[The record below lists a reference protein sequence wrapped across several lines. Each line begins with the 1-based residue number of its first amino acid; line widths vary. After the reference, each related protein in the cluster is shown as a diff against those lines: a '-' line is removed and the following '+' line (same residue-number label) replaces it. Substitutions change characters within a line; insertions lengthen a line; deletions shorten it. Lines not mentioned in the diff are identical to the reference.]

1 MRTPRTDP
9 PEPGR
14 AASAA
19 ASDCLAIAPPWAERT
34 AVKTT
39 VRQDALHIIK
49 LEAENFK
56 RLRAVRIEPDQDGNL
71 IQITGRNG
79 QGKSSTLDAIMAA
92 LCGERAVPD
101 KAVRKGHDKATITVT
116 LGGNDETLIV
126 TRKITKSGGGSL
138 EIAAPDGSPIRSP
151 QAVLDAMLGRLAF
164 DPLAFARMEP
174 RDQISAIKS
183 IAGLNEEFAKL
194 DAEAAGVQASL
205 TTAKAEERRCAAVVT
220 ATQNVEGP
228 DEEISMADLSD
239 RLMHAQK
246 QADTNRKAREW
257 AETMRRSLAQNASE
271 IESINAQIKQLQDR
285 VAVLVDAG
293 SQMQAQLDGN
303 AAKIAAMVDPDIQ
316 AIQEQIRTVEETNA
330 AARKRRAYREAKA
343 AADAAAKKVVEL
355 GRRKEDI
362 AASRDDLLAGVK
374 FPVPGMSFAEK
385 GITLN
390 GFPFENASS
399 AEQIRASFAIA
410 MAQNP
415 RLRIALVRQGSLLDE
430 DGKLLLAQVA
440 ADHDAQVWVECV
452 SNGEKVGIVIEDGAV
467 LEGGAA

>member
-1 MRTPRTDP
+1 M
-9 PEPGR
+9 
-14 AASAA
+14 
-19 ASDCLAIAPPWAERT
+19 
-34 AVKTT
+34 KTT

-116 LGGNDETLIV
+116 LGGNDETTLIV

-138 EIAAPDGSPIRSP
+138 EITVPDGSPPIRSP

-293 SQMQAQLDGN
+293 NQMQAQLDGN

-390 GFPFENASS
+390 GLPFENASS

>member
-1 MRTPRTDP
+1 M
-9 PEPGR
+9 
-14 AASAA
+14 
-19 ASDCLAIAPPWAERT
+19 
-34 AVKTT
+34 KTT

-116 LGGNDETLIV
+116 LGGNDETTLIV

-151 QAVLDAMLGRLAF
+151 QAVLDAMLGRLSF
-164 DPLAFARMEP
+164 DPLGFTTMEP
-174 RDQISAIKS
+174 REQVATIKA
-183 IAGLNEEFAKL
+183 IAGLNDEFARL

-271 IESINAQIKQLQDR
+271 IESVNAQIKQLQDR

-362 AASRDDLLAGVK
+362 AASRDDLLASAK
-374 FPVPGMSFAEK
+374 LPVPGLSFSEE

-390 GFPFENASS
+390 GLPFENASS